1 MPGRSTS
8 TSPVTVQ
15 TNSDSADAPLA
26 ASAKALASAR
36 IPAATVARLP
46 LYHRVLDRLAANGV
60 STVSSEALAAAVGVT
75 SAMIRKDLSYLGS
88 YGTRG
93 VGYDVSYLGYQITHA
108 LGLTQDWPVA
118 IVGVGNLG
126 RALAHYGG
134 LGNRGFRVVA
144 LLDVDDAVIGTDIST
159 GAGLVRVRHLDDLEI
174 VIGQTGA
181 RLGVV
186 AVPADVAQ
194 AVADRLVDAGI
205 RSILNFAPTVLS
217 VPKGAD
223 VRRVDL
229 AVELQILAFHEQR
242 RNDLADDLAA
252 AELVA
257 DLHGNEVASA

>member
-93 VGYDVSYLGYQITHA
+93 VGYDVSYLGYQI
-108 LGLTQDWPVA
+108 TQDWPVA

-257 DLHGNEVASA
+257 DLHGPEVASA